1 VSSRDVVR
9 DGYDRL
15 GARYL
20 EWTRASPV
28 RLRVLDEILTR
39 LEPDSDVV
47 ELGCGPG
54 EPVTRALAERHTV
67 TAVDL
72 SGGQLAL
79 ARQAAPAAT
88 FVHADVTQLDLP
100 PESADAVVALYLFG
114 HLPPATHAPLLR
126 KIATWLKPG
135 GFTTFSTPAWPGDG
149 VDDDWLG
156 VPMYFG
162 GLATEDTLAA
172 LAVAGLTVE
181 RAETLAED
189 EDGTRVEFLWITA
202 RKA

>member
-1 VSSRDVVR
+1 VSARDVVR

-20 EWTRASPV
+20 EWTRGSPV
-28 RLRVLDEILTR
+28 RLRVLDEILAR
-39 LEPDSDVV
+39 LEPDGHVV

-54 EPVTRALAERHTV
+54 HPVTRALAERHRV

-72 SGGQLAL
+72 STAQLGL
-79 ARQAAPAAT
+79 ARQAAPAAR

-100 PESADAVVALYLFG
+100 PGSADAVVAFYMFG

-126 KIATWLKPG
+126 KIAIWLKPG
-135 GFTTFSTPAWPGDG
+135 GFVVFSTPAWPGDG
-149 VDDDWLG
+149 VEDDWLG

-162 GLATEDTLAA
+162 GLSVEDTLAA
-172 LAVAGLTVE
+172 VAVAGLTVE
-181 RAETLAED
+181 RADTFGED

-202 RKA
+202 VKA